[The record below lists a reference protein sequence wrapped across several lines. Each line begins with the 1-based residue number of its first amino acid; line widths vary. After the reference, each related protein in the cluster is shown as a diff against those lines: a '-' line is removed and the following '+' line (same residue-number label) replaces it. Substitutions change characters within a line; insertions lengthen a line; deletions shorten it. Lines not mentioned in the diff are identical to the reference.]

1 MSLAPPPPGIA
12 SSPSPARTPR
22 SAHLS
27 RSASVIVTSRRPS
40 VHLVVP
46 PVQPQLSRPITFALP
61 PPTSHAHGTGALAS
75 PTTPSHERANP
86 LSPSSAN
93 ASPTSFLNRLSRK
106 LSVGRTQL
114 VRRVSKG
121 KNTSPAASKPVSV
134 HAADKENR
142 TSLEAVAVAPA
153 PGPSLQRGT
162 RVSATTMLRSKS
174 EGKRA
179 PRLPV
184 EEQKMQELIS
194 RANGFVESPIPGGA
208 AGETGTVAAGDGR
221 SYVGSYYWSDSLGLC
236 WDGREEVRPDTTFAF
251 QRYTSDADEI
261 AKRAVYASTLS
272 SFPPRPPLRPR
283 TLELTPARQIIAE
296 YRATHSPITPG
307 TRSRSRALSDAETAV
322 GSPTPNS
329 RLLTPLDMD
338 NLTTRPPSPTTIGPT
353 DPFEAA
359 PHDNATSPAS
369 PSSPSSHMSPLSAA
383 AAHAARSYASSSASS
398 VASGAGERFRFG
410 SGSETS
416 GGGGGPCVLSAPS
429 PIGLGAHGRA
439 DSATSL
445 ESMGG
450 QAPFGIGVGA
460 RPLAAGDKLR
470 APRGMQRF
478 QLVDAGPVPKPS
490 GANDDGASSVV
501 DVDEWKECE

>member
-22 SAHLS
+22 SAGLS

-46 PVQPQLSRPITFALP
+46 PAQPQLSRPITFALP
-61 PPTSHAHGTGALAS
+61 PPTSHAHGNGALAS
-75 PTTPSHERANP
+75 PSTPSHERANP
-86 LSPSSAN
+86 LSPSSAS

-121 KNTSPAASKPVSV
+121 KKTSPSASKPVSV

-142 TSLEAVAVAPA
+142 ASSEAAAVAPA

-162 RVSATTMLRSKS
+162 RVTATTMRRSKS

-194 RANGFVESPIPGGA
+194 RTNGFVEAAGGA
-208 AGETGTVAAGDGR
+208 GTVAAGDGR
-221 SYVGSYYWSDSLGLC
+221 SYVGSLVWSESLGLC

-251 QRYTSDADEI
+251 QRYTSDDDEV

-283 TLELTPARQIIAE
+283 TPELTPARQIIAE

-307 TRSRSRALSDAETAV
+307 TRSRSRAMSDADTAV

-329 RLLTPLDMD
+329 HLVTPLNMD
-338 NLTTRPPSPTTIGPT
+338 NLTTRPPSPTALGPI
-353 DPFEAA
+353 DPLVSA
-359 PHDNATSPAS
+359 PLDEATSPAS
-369 PSSPSSHMSPLSAA
+369 PSSPTSPLSAA

-398 VASGAGERFRFG
+398 VASGAEERFRFG

-416 GGGGGPCVLSAPS
+416 AGGGGGPFVLFAPS

-450 QAPFGIGVGA
+450 AAPVGVGTGT
-460 RPLAAGDKLR
+460 RPLAAGAKLH
-470 APRGMQRF
+470 APREMQRF
-478 QLVDAGPVPKPS
+478 QLVDDGPVPKPS
-490 GANDDGASSVV
+490 GPHDDAASSIV
-501 DVDEWKECE
+501 DVDEWKDCE

>member
-1 MSLAPPPPGIA
+1 MSLTAPLPGIA

-22 SAHLS
+22 SAGLS

-40 VHLVVP
+40 IHLVVP
-46 PVQPQLSRPITFALP
+46 PTQPQLSRPITFALP
-61 PPTSHAHGTGALAS
+61 PPTSHSHSHPHSAGALAS
-75 PTTPSHERANP
+75 PTTPSHDRGNP

-121 KNTSPAASKPVSV
+121 KKASPSGSKAVSV

-142 TSLEAVAVAPA
+142 ASHEAAAPA
-153 PGPSLQRGT
+153 APAAPMPGPSLQRGT
-162 RVSATTMLRSKS
+162 RVPATTMRRSKS

-184 EEQKMQELIS
+184 EEQKMHELIS
-194 RANGFVESPIPGGA
+194 RA
-208 AGETGTVAAGDGR
+208 GETGTMAAAADGT
-221 SYVGSYYWSDSLGLC
+221 SYVGSFYWSESLGLC

-283 TLELTPARQIIAE
+283 TPELTPARQIIAE

-322 GSPTPNS
+322 GSPTPTS
-329 RLLTPLDMD
+329 HLLTPLNMD
-338 NLTTRPPSPTTIGPT
+338 NLTTRPPSPTAVGPLN
-353 DPFEAA
+353 PFEAA
-359 PHDNATSPAS
+359 PHDDATSLPS
-369 PSSPSSHMSPLSAA
+369 PSSPMSPRAVA

-398 VASGAGERFRFG
+398 VASGAEKRFRFG

-416 GGGGGPCVLSAPS
+416 AGGGGPFVLFAPS
-429 PIGLGAHGRA
+429 PIGLAAHERT

-445 ESMGG
+445 ESMGATG
-450 QAPFGIGVGA
+450 PLGA
-460 RPLAAGDKLR
+460 GGDGRALAAGAKLR
-470 APRGMQRF
+470 APREMQRF
-478 QLVDAGPVPKPS
+478 QLVDDGPVAKPS
-490 GANDDGASSVV
+490 RAHDDAASSVV
-501 DVDEWKECE
+501 GVDEWQECE